1 MDKNTKKNVKIK
13 YNNNNLKNLKNIE
26 INNNNNNLINADSMN
41 NENENDVQEIVT
53 ESDSGYSGFNYDSK
67 KNKRKKEEI
76 QEFMEKKKRKKKDED
91 DKNMKDSQAKQLN
104 KYYELCKLQEG
115 IKTNNILNRN
125 RSKINLT
132 DNNIENISNIDYKNL
147 KGKMPNEYFIGK
159 NNSSKRKN
167 SDLSKST
174 DSSQSTIY
182 DQNNFYLNVITSKN
196 IFSKNTPNS
205 NDNDILN
212 KNERDSIE
220 EDNNNINNNNNNN
233 NNIINCDSSNNIQ
246 LTTKDKDIQ
255 NTYNINTNTSN
266 NNRISQEVNEKS
278 KNEMNISE
286 NKNILNADLFMKCK
300 ETLEKANK
308 IFSRSKLEEMLN
320 NYCKPNYDD
329 DKNFEELN
337 NFYDSLKNKNNSEK
351 KRIH

>member
-1 MDKNTKKNVKIK
+1 M
-13 YNNNNLKNLKNIE
+13 E
-26 INNNNNNLINADSMN
+26 
-41 NENENDVQEIVT
+41 
-53 ESDSGYSGFNYDSK
+53 
-67 KNKRKKEEI
+67 RK
-76 QEFMEKKKRKKKDED
+76 KKKRKDED
-91 DKNMKDSQAKQLN
+91 DKNIKDSQAKQLN
-104 KYYELCKLQEG
+104 KYYELCKLQQG
-115 IKTNNILNRN
+115 IKTNNNLNRN

-159 NNSSKRKN
+159 NNSSRRKN

-196 IFSKNTPNS
+196 IFSKNYPNS
-205 NDNDILN
+205 IDNDILN
-212 KNERDSIE
+212 KNEREVME
-220 EDNNNINNNNNNN
+220 EGNNNNN

-266 NNRISQEVNEKS
+266 NNRISQEMNEKS

-286 NKNILNADLFMKCK
+286 NKNLLNGDLFIKCK
-300 ETLEKANK
+300 ETLEKANQ
-308 IFSRSKLEEMLN
+308 IFSKPKLEEMLN
-320 NYCKPNYDD
+320 NYCKSNYDD
-329 DKNFEELN
+329 DKNFEEMN
-337 NFYDSLKNKNNSEK
+337 NFYENFRKINNLQK
-351 KRIH
+351 KFY